1 MKATVKEAARERDF
15 GTVVSKGAVRAM
27 AVGMAVFVVGK
38 FLPKT
43 IGNMHSD
50 IALTTAGLALA
61 GVALTGSVV
70 DDVVE
75 DLKLSWTFVQNR
87 KNTVKT
93 RQGTSTKPFEKS
105 TMKCATMCCTI
116 PRPEAKKT
124 PLFA

>member
-87 KNTVKT
+87 KKYGEDKARDIDKT
-93 RQGTSTKPFEKS
+93 LREKYDE
-105 TMKCATMCCTI
+105 MRNNVLYNPKA
-116 PRPEAKKT
+116 
-124 PLFA
+124 

>member
-75 DLKLSWTFVQNR
+75 DFKLSWTFVQNR

-93 RQGTSTKPFEKS
+93 RQGTSTKPFEKN
-105 TMKCATMCCTI
+105 TMKHATMCCTI